1 MKRIKQLTIAG
12 VMIASA
18 FFSSCQ
24 KESPIDQLAEPGVMP
39 ALKSNYTGCSS
50 SCINLSVTPVVYFE
64 KTDSK
69 TITWGN
75 GTHSKTVDIIYYNT
89 ETDFI
94 LKVRSTTGW
103 ADLVI
108 NGVSSWTGGPV
119 AANTWAEY
127 PVTLPEDWQGCDDYN
142 VALQVAG
149 QGPAVNFDVTYQ
161 LVGVCQ
167 PNIVYDYDSNL
178 YHTIVIGDQTW
189 MVENLKVTHL
199 NDGQPIPNVKDNNLW
214 NEYSVRTGSP
224 AYCWYNNDIQY
235 KEPYGAIYNWHAVNS
250 GKLCPPGWH
259 VASHDEWITL
269 CMKVQ
274 EIFGTNAFGGLLKE
288 AGTEHW
294 IEPNWMATNQSGFT
308 ALPSGYRGFWNGQG
322 FHCLGEQAYF
332 WTSSKLDP
340 IEYPNHTDFCS
351 WVMDFRYNSEWGWD
365 AGLNHED
372 GDGSSGGG
380 GAAVRCIKDS

>member
-12 VMIASA
+12 VMIACA

-24 KESPIDQLAEPGVMP
+24 KESPIDQLSEPGIMP
-39 ALKSNYTGCSS
+39 ALKSNYAGCSS
-50 SCINLSVTPVVYFE
+50 SCINLSGNPVEYFE
-64 KTDSK
+64 KADSK

-75 GTHSKTVDIIYYNT
+75 GIHSKTVDIIYYNT
-89 ETDFI
+89 ESDFI
-94 LKVRSTTGW
+94 LNVRSSTGW

-127 PVTLPEDWQGCDDYN
+127 PVTLPEDWQACDDYN
-142 VALQVAG
+142 FALQVAG
-149 QGPAVNFDVTYQ
+149 QGPPVSFDVTYQ

-167 PNIVYDYDSNL
+167 PNTVYDYDGNL

-199 NDGQPIPNVKDNNLW
+199 NDGQPIPNAQPDSLW
-214 NEYSVRTGSP
+214 VVFGNYVTGIP
-224 AYCWYNNDIQY
+224 AYCWYNNDIEY
-235 KEPYGAIYNWHAVNS
+235 KISYGAIYNWHAVNS
-250 GKLCPPGWH
+250 GKLAPAGWH
-259 VASHDEWITL
+259 VPTHQEWITL
-269 CMKVQ
+269 CETVVA
-274 EIFGTNAFGGLLKE
+274 IYGGNAHAGYLKE

-294 IEPNWMATNQSGFT
+294 LEPNYMASNVSGFT
-308 ALPSGYRGFWNGQG
+308 ALPSGYRGFWNGPG
-322 FHCLGEQAYF
+322 FHSLGEQAYF

-351 WVMDFRYNSEWGWD
+351 WVMDLRYNSEWVWD
-365 AGLNHED
+365 WGLNHD
-372 GDGSSGGG
+372 GGG
-380 GAAVRCIKDS
+380 AAAVRCIKNN